1 MATLKL
7 KQALI
12 IDGKVVEGSEH
23 TPTTI
28 TLANGGYHSAQDIVV
43 ADAFGTATLWTTL
56 GGGLTTYTHGF
67 IISNKDGK
75 VELRTDNGT
84 PEFVLLE
91 VKAGVLT
98 FLPGIVGGDTT
109 ESLDGAILVD
119 GTDFDD
125 VDRIEFQ
132 RDAAES
138 SGDALVS
145 LHLFN

>member
-56 GGGLTTYTHGF
+56 GG
-67 IISNKDGK
+67 
-75 VELRTDNGT
+75 
-84 PEFVLLE
+84 
-91 VKAGVLT
+91 A
-98 FLPGIVGGDTT
+98 
-109 ESLDGAILVD
+109 
-119 GTDFDD
+119 
-125 VDRIEFQ
+125 
-132 RDAAES
+132 
-138 SGDALVS
+138 
-145 LHLFN
+145 